1 MASKKQEQQENEQQ
15 ENEQQDEQQ
24 QDEEQQ
30 SSSGHSGAGTAVK
43 AVAAAAA
50 TGAAALAAKKVMSG
64 RGEGSNGSSS
74 NGDTPERQG
83 GGGEGSMLNSVL
95 SGGWEAARDALL
107 PAAEDA
113 AGAAGEYVAQHGP
126 DILRDR
132 IIPRFVD
139 SFNEAREGS

>member
-1 MASKKQEQQENEQQ
+1 MADENQEQQEQTEQQ
-15 ENEQQDEQQ
+15 E
-24 QDEEQQ
+24 Q
-30 SSSGHSGAGTAVK
+30 SSSVPAGTGTAVK

-64 RGEGSNGSSS
+64 RSGSNGNES
-74 NGDTPERQG
+74 NGDSPKRQE
-83 GGGEGSMLNSVL
+83 GEDSILSSVL

-126 DILRDR
+126 EILRDR
-132 IIPRFVD
+132 IVPRFVD
-139 SFNEAREGS
+139 SFNEARGSS

>member
-24 QDEEQQ
+24 QDEQQQ

-83 GGGEGSMLNSVL
+83 GGEGSILNSVL

-126 DILRDR
+126 DILRER
-132 IIPRFVD
+132 IVPRFVD
-139 SFNEAREGS
+139 SFNEARGGS

>member
-1 MASKKQEQQENEQQ
+1 MTDENQEQQEQQ
-15 ENEQQDEQQ
+15 EQQ
-24 QDEEQQ
+24 QGQEQTG
-30 SSSGHSGAGTAVK
+30 SASPVGTGTAVK

-64 RGEGSNGSSS
+64 RSS
-74 NGDTPERQG
+74 NGQSGNGDSPQQQVES
-83 GGGEGSMLNSVL
+83 GESLL
-95 SGGWEAARDALL
+95 SSALAGGWEAARDALL

-132 IIPRFVD
+132 IVPRFVD
-139 SFNEAREGS
+139 SFNEARGNT